1 MNKLLRKIWCVVLL
15 GGLIM
20 NAQAQVVNF
29 DETWKEFLSNNKVSN
44 ISKLPKPAKASI
56 NYPKYCLM
64 YGTTNF
70 CSNSVTDAENYIS
83 EIRNFG
89 EEGYRKIPGFIK
101 RFQDLDNKILA
112 YHNTNDLWDDFLET
126 HQVDFDKLEKNKLA
140 RRVCEKGT
148 LAKYTFMETYGYY
161 CKGDVYKAQK
171 LFENYVL
178 QIVDRTTLKVS
189 DVEGLDDEIREFR
202 KLFKATA
209 QLEKDWK
216 RFIRTGKSKGFD
228 LEVPIMECNS
238 VPAIKSYILI
248 AAEDMCTKSMDMLE
262 KIEDIEEQNQDY
274 IDDELAEKIAWL
286 KKTAK
291 TYNGDLARLNR
302 AWKDFLPDNELSK
315 SNEIEF
321 MLEYCDKEAQ
331 ARSYLMNGL
340 SNVCGFGK
348 LMLGKITKLQIEH
361 DLEFSD
367 IVNDK
372 LDELEVSIG
381 SQKDDFDTLGTIW
394 REFLDGGDTLV
405 KEFELQAEYCNIIA
419 QIRSWTIKGHFYYC
433 DQGEHYLKLVEKY
446 EKKYGLEYDND
457 LQCALQRLRNKV
469 WNCKNYELMQEG
481 SAATTVGKKE
491 QRLGKKLARVLYG
504 ELNGPSQ
511 ACETTVK
518 FSTSGAGVKYNI
530 TAYLCQDMDLRT
542 MGTSKYYD
550 KIGDWLE
557 QQVLK
562 GCDDDGICRDGLKIY
577 VESHIAGGR
586 FKSGTLKKSAEMP
599 TGTPFTHWVHDEPTQ
614 KETDRKLTYSTE
626 NKMELG
632 AARAWT
638 VKQQLDYMDI
648 STKIGVYEH
657 SDSERG
663 REYNRI
669 EIQVIIPNLYATE
682 SSSELGNLRKAAGI
696 SQTEPEWCG
705 KRK

>member
-1 MNKLLRKIWCVVLL
+1 MNKLLQKICYVVFLSCL
-15 GGLIM
+15 TM
-20 NAQAQVVNF
+20 SVQAQVVNF

-44 ISKLPKPAKASI
+44 ISTLPKPVETSI

-70 CSNSVTDAENYIS
+70 CSNSVTDAENYIA
-83 EIRNFG
+83 EIRKFG
-89 EEGYRKIPGFIK
+89 EDGYSKIPGFIE

-161 CKGDVYKAQK
+161 CNGEIYKAQK

-178 QIVDRTTLKVS
+178 QIVDKTTLKVS
-189 DVEGLDDEIREFR
+189 DVEGLSDEILVFR
-202 KLFKATA
+202 KLFKATSK
-209 QLEKDWK
+209 LETEWGK
-216 RFIRTGKSKGFD
+216 FMRTGKSNGFD

-238 VPAIKSYILI
+238 VPAIKAYILI
-248 AAEDMCTKSMDMLE
+248 AAEDMCTKSMDMLD
-262 KIEDIEEQNQDY
+262 KIEEIEEQNKKY
-274 IDDELAEKIAWL
+274 IDDELAEKITWL

-291 TYNGDLARLNR
+291 DYNGDLVRLNQ
-302 AWKDFLPDNELSK
+302 AWDDFLPDNQLSK

-340 SNVCGFGK
+340 LNVCGFGK

-367 IVNDK
+367 IVNRK
-372 LDELEVSIG
+372 IDELQNSIG

-469 WNCKNYELMQEG
+469 WNCKNYELQTQG
-481 SAATTVGKKE
+481 NAPTSVGKDE

-504 ELNGPSQ
+504 DLNGPSQ
-511 ACETTVK
+511 SCETTVK
-518 FSTSGAGVKYNI
+518 FETSGAGVKYNI
-530 TAYLCQDMDLRT
+530 TAYLCQDMDLTT
-542 MGTSKYYD
+542 MGTSRYYD

-557 QQVLK
+557 KQVLK
-562 GCDDDGICRDGLKIY
+562 DCGNSEVCRDGLKIY
-577 VESHIAGGR
+577 VEAHAAGGR
-586 FKSGTLKKSAEMP
+586 FKDGDLKKSAQMP
-599 TGTPFTHWVHDEPTQ
+599 EGTPFTHWKYDEPTQ
-614 KETDRKLTYSTE
+614 KKTDRKLTYSTE
-626 NKMELG
+626 NKVELG

-638 VKQQLDYMDI
+638 VKQQLDYLNI
-648 STKIGVYEH
+648 PTTIGVYEH
-657 SDSERG
+657 SDNEQG

-682 SSSELGNLRKAAGI
+682 SNSEIGNLRKAAGI
-696 SQTEPEWCG
+696 SPTPPEWCG
-705 KRK
+705 EKK